1 MVNSEA
7 LADLSDA
14 HRDALLGSVD
24 EALEWYVD
32 QYQVSVDKFDAKVA
46 ENAIEVV
53 AFSDADVAALRAT
66 AAPVL
71 NEWLADMDSRGLPGQ
86 DLYDLVQA
94 TLAAQ

>member
-1 MVNSEA
+1 MYKRQ
-7 LADLSDA
+7 DLSDA

-24 EALEWYVD
+24 EALDWYVEK
-32 QYQVSVDKFDAKVA
+32 YQVSVDKFNSKVA
-46 ENAIEVV
+46 EKNIQVLT
-53 AFSDADVAALRAT
+53 FSDSDVSAIKAT

-86 DLYDLVQA
+86 GLYDLVQA